1 MGVFTDRD
9 ENGDLITDS
18 LLGLEVKG
26 GITYNADVKIG
37 TEDRYVIY
45 LCSRTIRVLAS
56 ILVYN
61 AKDPYTMAIIV
72 K

>member
-37 TEDRYVIY
+37 AEGRYVIY